1 MDESKTREERIK
13 ELLDKP
19 AADVV
24 NGLKGPSLSTLTQ
37 DESNDDKGSDE
48 EDTDAGVAP
57 KGDKK
62 VRVRASRLNALNS
75 EIETLKTRDA
85 ERDARMAAL
94 EAQLQASRNSEDEL
108 PDWWK
113 EAYGDTDVSKQ
124 GYKNQQRIFREEMT
138 REFERR
144 EAAREAEE
152 AERAET
158 ITAIE
163 KSFDDQMDEL
173 EEEVGRELT
182 STQKAELL
190 DIVGEYSPTDGE
202 GRYLAYMPVSKAYE
216 LWQNNQKLGAGKKQ
230 MADIAGAQ
238 SSGNA
243 NAVTSSE
250 RPQWGDWRKRFGA

>member
-1 MDESKTREERIK
+1 MDETKTREERIK
-13 ELLDKP
+13 ELLDAP
-19 AADVV
+19 SADVV
-24 NGLKGPSLSTLTQ
+24 RGIKGPSLS
-37 DESNDDKGSDE
+37 DVASAEPDNGSE
-48 EDTDAGVAP
+48 EDTDAGATP

-62 VRVRASRLNALNS
+62 IRVRASRLTALNS
-75 EIETLKTRDA
+75 EVERLTTRDS
-85 ERDARMAAL
+85 ERETRLATL
-94 EAQLQASRNSEDEL
+94 EAQLQSSRSNEDEL
-108 PDWWK
+108 PEWWK

-124 GYKNQQRIFREEMT
+124 GYKNQQRIFREEMQ

-144 EAAREAEE
+144 EAASEAEE

-173 EEEVGRELT
+173 EDEVGRELT

-202 GRYLAYMPVSKAYE
+202 GKYLAYMPVSKAYDI
-216 LWQNNQKLGAGKKQ
+216 WQNSQKLGTGKKQ

-243 NAVTSSE
+243 QAATSSE